1 MLFFD
6 IIFDTKLYTE
16 INFLF
21 LLFLFLIT
29 TIITYLTK
37 SISNQNLISNNMY
50 NLVKLIIMF
59 SLIISFLL
67 HLINFWSYIF
77 SSYNTNLN
85 LFNNTKILNN
95 NIIELTYTS
104 ESSNL
109 KKNYELIPFL
119 NKFSLNISLDLYGFV
134 LITLAYIVGVISL
147 LTLDS
152 RLY

>member
-59 SLIISFLL
+59 SLKFAA
-67 HLINFWSYIF
+67 IF
-77 SSYNTNLN
+77 RWG
-85 LFNNTKILNN
+85 
-95 NIIELTYTS
+95 EMR
-104 ESSNL
+104 
-109 KKNYELIPFL
+109 
-119 NKFSLNISLDLYGFV
+119 
-134 LITLAYIVGVISL
+134 AA
-147 LTLDS
+147 
-152 RLY
+152 